1 MNAPL
6 NMELLMKDT
15 VRRFL
20 EGASVEITPKQAE
33 KIPLLQAGLPAKTK
47 VYIALID
54 PADVAAQLDAAVKLR
69 AAGF

>member
-20 EGASVEITPKQAE
+20 EGASVEITPKQAD
-33 KIPLLQAGLPAKTK
+33 KIPRADKKTP
-47 VYIALID
+47 I
-54 PADVAAQLDAAVKLR
+54 
-69 AAGF
+69 FN